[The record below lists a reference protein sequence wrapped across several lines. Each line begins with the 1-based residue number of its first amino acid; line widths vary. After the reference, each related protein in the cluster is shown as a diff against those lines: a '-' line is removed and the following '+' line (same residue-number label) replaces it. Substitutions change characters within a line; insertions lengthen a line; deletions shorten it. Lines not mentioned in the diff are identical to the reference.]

1 MCFVIAGTDIAGA
14 FDTVLHHAGGLLP
27 QCQLCQE
34 NNIQCCCHCVP
45 AMPVDPD
52 PVCNVCNTAPWDDAD
67 PLQQNWVTQHGCALV
82 SLASEQER
90 ICNKHNKRI
99 LKQQTIEGGAVYH
112 RKCSDRRVFS
122 FPAVG
127 LFAKPLH
134 CALTFWRAMQK
145 LQRAAVLSG

>member
-1 MCFVIAGTDIAGA
+1 MCFVIAGTDIADV

-27 QCQLCQE
+27 QCHFCQE

-52 PVCNVCNTAPWDDAD
+52 HVCNMCNTAPWDDAD
-67 PLQQNWVTQHGCALV
+67 PVQQNWVTQHGCALV
-82 SLASEQER
+82 SLASEQEVS
-90 ICNKHNKRI
+90 
-99 LKQQTIEGGAVYH
+99 VYH